1 MKMNVNEVQKINDII
16 NKAELESAKSEG
28 KIEAIKKEWKKKYG
42 TDDINEIKKIKA
54 GLEEDLKKTEERKKV
69 VYEKIVSSN
78 NWEELE
84 EELA

>member
-1 MKMNVNEVQKINDII
+1 MSVNEIEKIKGVID
-16 NKAELESAKSEG
+16 KAGLESAKSEG

-54 GLEEDLKKTEERKKV
+54 NLEEELKKTDERKKV
-69 VYEKIVSSN
+69 VYDKIVKSN